1 MHTKETICLCWV
13 LDVERRCMSWDFAG
27 GKMPCEGVVSGYFLG
42 GIIEGEKKK
51 SIIKNRMFLRSMWG
65 DDILIFNRE

>member
-1 MHTKETICLCWV
+1 MKGAVFLSALVTGRGK
-13 LDVERRCMSWDFAG
+13 RCMSGDFAG

>member
-1 MHTKETICLCWV
+1 
-13 LDVERRCMSWDFAG
+13 
-27 GKMPCEGVVSGYFLG
+27 MPCEGVVSGYFLG
-42 GIIEGEKKK
+42 GIIEGEKQK